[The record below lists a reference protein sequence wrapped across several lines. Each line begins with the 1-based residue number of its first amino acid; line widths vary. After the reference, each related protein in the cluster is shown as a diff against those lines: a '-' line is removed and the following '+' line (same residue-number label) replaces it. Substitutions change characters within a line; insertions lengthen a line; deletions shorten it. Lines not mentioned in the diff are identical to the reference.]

1 MTLENI
7 NQQTK
12 DLVYNLL
19 NNGDSYITNCTNTSI
34 TYFIGKKSVCIN
46 VRRSDSEN
54 KEYELYIPQGFLWP
68 ECCLVNPAINKSGDP
83 ICFEI
88 CIDERRYYYRP
99 EDRVQEATLLDLME
113 QKAANYLY
121 NNLVSINSILSQET
135 EDIE

>member
-19 NNGDSYITNCTNTSI
+19 NNGDSYIIECNNYAIVYQIDKKRVSI
-34 TYFIGKKSVCIN
+34 TA
-46 VRRSDSEN
+46 RRCSSEN
-54 KEYELYIPQGFLWP
+54 KEYKLHVPQGLWS
-68 ECCLVNPAINKSGDP
+68 EWRVVNPAFDKAEDP

-88 CIDERRYYYRP
+88 CVNTRCYYYHP
-99 EDRVQEATLLDLME
+99 EDRVEEASLLDLME

-121 NNLVSINSILSQET
+121 NNLVSVNSILSRET

>member
-7 NQQTK
+7 NQQVK

-19 NNGDSYITNCTNTSI
+19 NNGDSYITHCNNHSI
-34 TYFIGKKSVCIN
+34 NYVIN
-46 VRRSDSEN
+46 NKVVSIIVRRSTHEN
-54 KEYELYIPQGFLWP
+54 KEYKLNISQGLWSRMIDDNSYFFNSA
-68 ECCLVNPAINKSGDP
+68 EDP
-83 ICFEI
+83 ICFEV
-88 CIDERRYYYRP
+88 CVSTRYYYYYP

-121 NNLVSINSILSQET
+121 NNLVSVNSILSRET